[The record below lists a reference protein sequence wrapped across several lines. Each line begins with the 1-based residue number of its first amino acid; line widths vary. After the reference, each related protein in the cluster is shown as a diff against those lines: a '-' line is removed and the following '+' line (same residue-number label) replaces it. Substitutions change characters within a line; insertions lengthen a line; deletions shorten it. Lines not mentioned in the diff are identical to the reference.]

1 MAVTKNFTI
10 GPGSWTRIAS
20 GHGDGSIV
28 KVDGGPFV
36 LAVTVGKASV
46 LPEIPVLAGHRFDA
60 TAEIPIV
67 AAQHLWACA
76 STSTQITVT

>member
-10 GPGSWTRIAS
+10 GPGLWTRIAS

-46 LPEIPVLAGHRFDA
+46 PPEIPVLSGHRFDDS
-60 TAEIPIV
+60 AEITIV
-67 AAQHLWACA
+67 GAQHLWACA
-76 STSTQITVT
+76 TTSRIITVT